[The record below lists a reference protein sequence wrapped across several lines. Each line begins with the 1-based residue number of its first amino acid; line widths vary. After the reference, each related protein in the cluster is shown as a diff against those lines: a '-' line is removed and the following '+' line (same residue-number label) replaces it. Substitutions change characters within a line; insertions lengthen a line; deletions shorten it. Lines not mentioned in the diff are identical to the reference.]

1 MEAEIA
7 DLMDAIQKLQDIIN
21 SDEEKIRIVGAV
33 QGHVS
38 NMKVGN
44 YLSSLLT
51 LSPLCANCTFQTE
64 VHDLNDVLTPAI
76 TTLGKLKGAWTTMGT
91 MLQALNDAFSKEN
104 NEIDYPSI
112 AKNELEKI
120 RRKWNDLREYSK

>member
-1 MEAEIA
+1 
-7 DLMDAIQKLQDIIN
+7 
-21 SDEEKIRIVGAV
+21 
-33 QGHVS
+33 
-38 NMKVGN
+38 
-44 YLSSLLT
+44 
-51 LSPLCANCTFQTE
+51 
-64 VHDLNDVLTPAI
+64 
-76 TTLGKLKGAWTTMGT
+76 MGT